1 MEGLMTDTTD
11 GIRDATLKRLHWP
24 LRLTRAGMLAE
35 RITRGFW
42 PVWTIL
48 FVLIAALGFGAQDVL
63 AVEVVWFGG
72 VLAIAGLIWAM
83 TAGVRQFR
91 LPTLDEALA
100 RLDARLPGRP
110 IAALTDVQALGQ
122 GDAGTSGVWRAHL
135 GRMADRAARAR
146 ADAPDLRVASRD
158 PFALRYVAATAV
170 VLAVIFGSIWRL
182 ADVSA
187 IAKGGVPVTGAVGPT
202 WEAWIEP
209 PAYTGKPSLYLNK
222 IEAATLEVPEGSRA
236 TLRLY
241 GAPEDISVT
250 ETVSGQAAAAPDA
263 AAPATSVRA
272 VQFEIVRSGS
282 VTIDGTG
289 GRSFDLTVLPDAPPT
304 VAFEGD
310 IKREADGTMSQ
321 PFKATD
327 DYAVAAGRATVTLD
341 LAVIDR
347 RYGLAADPEPQED
360 ITYDLPMPIT
370 GSRADFNEALVEDAS
385 KHPWANLPVK
395 MMLEVTDGRGQAGKS
410 ETRSLPLPGRRFF
423 DPLASAVIEMRRD
436 LLWTRANGPRVA
448 QILRALTFEPEGF
461 MKNERAFLMLRV
473 AMRRLDAGLAQGML
487 SPVIRDEMAEALWE
501 IAVLIEDSGL
511 SDALARM
518 QQAQERLSEAIRNGA
533 SPEEIQK
540 LMNELKDAT
549 DNYIE
554 QLAQNMEN
562 KGDGTDER
570 DQQAQNEGQQI
581 TGDQIQQMMDEI
593 QKLMEEGRM
602 AEAQELLD
610 QLSRMMENLKVT
622 QGQGGEGQDG
632 PGGKAMK
639 GLQDTLKGQQGL
651 SDDSFR
657 DLQNQFGQGQPGQD
671 QPGQGQQPGQDQQ
684 QPGQDGQQGDGQGQ
698 GQDGTGQNDTGQ
710 NGQGQPGQDEGK
722 GQPPQGSLADR
733 QQALRDQLRQQQQGQ
748 LPGEGTDE
756 GKAARQALDQAG
768 RAMDDAEKALRDGDL
783 SGALDKQAEAI
794 ENLREGMR
802 SMGEALAQGQQQ
814 QRQPGQQGEAFGD
827 AGRELPRDP
836 LGRSSGTSGRIGT
849 DENLLQGEDV
859 YRRARDILDEIRR
872 RSGEQSRPKTELDYL
887 KRLLGPF

>member
-1 MEGLMTDTTD
+1 MADTTD

-48 FVLIAALGFGAQDVL
+48 FVLMAALGFGAQDVL
-63 AVEVVWFGG
+63 AVEIVWLGG
-72 VLAIAGLIWAM
+72 LLAITGLIWAVV
-83 TAGVRQFR
+83 AGVRQFR
-91 LPTLDEALA
+91 VPTVDEALA
-100 RLDARLPGRP
+100 RLDARLPGQP
-110 IAALTDVQALGQ
+110 IAALTDAQALGQ
-122 GDAGTSGVWRAHL
+122 GDTGTSAVWRTHL
-135 GRMADRAARAR
+135 ARMADRAARAR

-187 IAKGGVPVTGAVGPT
+187 IAKGGVPVAGATGPT

-222 IEAATLEVPEGSRA
+222 IEAAALEVPEGSRA

-241 GAPEDISVT
+241 GTAEEISVT

-263 AAPATSVRA
+263 AAPATTVRA
-272 VQFEIVRSGS
+272 VEFEIARSGN
-282 VTIDGTG
+282 VTIDGAG

-321 PFKATD
+321 PFKAGD
-327 DYAVAAGRATVTLD
+327 DYAVTAGRATVTLD
-341 LAVIDR
+341 IAAMDR

-370 GSRADFNEALVEDAS
+370 GSRAEFTEALVEDAS

-395 MMLEVTDGRGQAGKS
+395 MTLEVTDGRGQAGKS

-487 SPVIRDEMAEALWE
+487 SPAIRDEMAEALWE

-533 SPEEIQK
+533 SPAEIQK

-610 QLSRMMENLKVT
+610 QLSRMMENLQVT

-639 GLQDTLKGQQGL
+639 NLQDTLKRQQGL

-657 DLQNQFGQGQPGQD
+657 DLQNQFSQGQPGEG
-671 QPGQGQQPGQDQQ
+671 QPGQQPGQDQQ
-684 QPGQDGQQGDGQGQ
+684 QPGQQGQNGQQGDGQGQ
-698 GQDGTGQNDTGQ
+698 GQDGVTQNSPDQ
-710 NGQGQPGQDEGK
+710 NGQGQPGQNNGT
-722 GQPPQGSLADR
+722 GQQPQGSLADR
-733 QQALRDQLRQQQQGQ
+733 QQALREQLRQQQQGQ
-748 LPGEGTDE
+748 LPGEGSDE

-768 RAMDDAEKALRDGDL
+768 RAMDEAEQALRDGDL

-802 SMGEALAQGQQQ
+802 SMGDALAQNQQQ

-849 DENLLQGEDV
+849 DEKLLQGEDV
-859 YRRARDILDEIRR
+859 YRRARDILDELRR
-872 RSGEQSRPKTELDYL
+872 RSGDQSRPKPELDYL